1 MVNGMHHVQLNLPL
15 PIVWSYVRDM
25 DNWVSLLP
33 GYEDHV
39 WHNDKQSTWML
50 QGEFGGLQK
59 VVYVDVEMTLNE
71 QLHEIT
77 FHIAVQ
83 NMQVTGGGSIR
94 VQEGS
99 VGESNMTGSLHATA
113 KGWMAPMLHAFL
125 KPRLPKLT
133 NHLTIAMANKLNK
146 KQLAVEHV

>member
-1 MVNGMHHVQLNLPL
+1 MHDVQLNLPL

-39 WHNDKQSTWML
+39 WHNDKQSTWLL

-59 VVYVDVEMTLNE
+59 EVYVDVEMMLNE
-71 QLHEIT
+71 QLHEIA
-77 FHIAVQ
+77 FCIAVQ
-83 NMQVTGGGSIR
+83 NMQVTGGGSIQVR
-94 VQEGS
+94 EGS
-99 VGESNMTGSLHATA
+99 IGESNMTGSLHATA

-133 NHLTIAMANKLNK
+133 NYLTTSMAKK
-146 KQLAVEHV
+146 ITSKQLVVEHV